1 MNIIIKSKNFELTD
15 AIKSFV
21 NEKVGALGR
30 FEAKILEA
38 RVDLERGTKHNTG
51 DIFRAEIMM
60 YAPKDLLR
68 AEGEA
73 SDLYAAI
80 DLAIQKL
87 KVQLEKYNNR
97 KKGLVRKTKRI
108 RSALKSIPEYF
119 GYTFE
124 EPESDIKKRKILQ
137 LEKPLTEQSAIEE
150 MNRLRHSFFIFKNES
165 TGKISVIYK
174 REDEWYGII
183 EISNI

>member
-21 NEKVGALGR
+21 NEKVSALGR

-38 RVDLERGTKHNTG
+38 RADLERGTKHNTG
-51 DIFRAEIMM
+51 DVFRAEIMM
-60 YAPKDLLR
+60 YAPKELLR

-80 DLAIQKL
+80 DLANQKV
-87 KVQLEKYNNR
+87 KSQLEKYNER
-97 KKGLVRKTKRI
+97 RKGLTRHSKRI
-108 RSALKSIPEYF
+108 KSALKSIPEYF
-119 GYTFE
+119 GYAFE
-124 EPESDIKKRKILQ
+124 EPDADIKKRKILQ
-137 LEKPLTEQSAIEE
+137 LEKPMTEQNAIGE

-165 TGKISVIYK
+165 TGKTSVIYK
-174 REDEWYGII
+174 RDDDGYGII
-183 EISNI
+183 EIE

>member
-60 YAPKDLLR
+60 G

-73 SDLYAAI
+73 PDLYAAI
-80 DLAIQKL
+80 DSAIQKV
-87 KVQLEKYNNR
+87 KIQLEKYNNR

-174 REDEWYGII
+174 REDEGYGII

>member
-87 KVQLEKYNNR
+87 KL
-97 KKGLVRKTKRI
+97 
-108 RSALKSIPEYF
+108 
-119 GYTFE
+119 
-124 EPESDIKKRKILQ
+124 
-137 LEKPLTEQSAIEE
+137 
-150 MNRLRHSFFIFKNES
+150 
-165 TGKISVIYK
+165 
-174 REDEWYGII
+174 
-183 EISNI
+183 

>member
-51 DIFRAEIMM
+51 DVFRAEIMM
-60 YAPKDLLR
+60 YAPKELLR
-68 AEGEA
+68 GEGDA

-80 DLAIQKL
+80 DLAIQKV
-87 KVQLEKYNNR
+87 KIQLEKYNER
-97 KKGLVRKTKRI
+97 KKGLVRHSKRI
-108 RSALKSIPEYF
+108 KSALKSIPEYF
-119 GYTFE
+119 GYAFE
-124 EPESDIKKRKILQ
+124 EPISEIKKRKSLD
-137 LEKPLTEQSAIEE
+137 LEKPMTEEAAIGE
-150 MNRLRHSFFIFKNES
+150 MNRMRHSFFIFKNEL

-174 REDEWYGII
+174 RDDDGCGII
-183 EISNI
+183 EVV